1 MANNFY
7 KKNIKIIF
15 LAMCNTIEF
24 LLKKNLQK
32 EIITTTTYYSIKF
45 SNFFKRLNVANEIK
59 NQIAR
64 LPLSGTFLW
73 QWPKM

>member
-24 LLKKNLQK
+24 LLKKKLAKGDN
-32 EIITTTTYYSIKF
+32 YYYYILF
-45 SNFFKRLNVANEIK
+45 N
-59 NQIAR
+59 
-64 LPLSGTFLW
+64 
-73 QWPKM
+73 

>member
-24 LLKKNLQK
+24 LLKKKNLQK

-45 SNFFKRLNVANEIK
+45 SNFF
-59 NQIAR
+59 
-64 LPLSGTFLW
+64 
-73 QWPKM
+73 